1 MKAGK
6 EEDDME
12 TFDHI
17 VVGGGAS
24 GCVVAARLAGAGHRT
39 LLLEAGY
46 SHHHPLLDMP
56 PGIFK
61 LINGSKYMR
70 HHQVVPQEQLQG
82 RQPFIPQGH
91 VLGGGSTVNGQ
102 VYMRGRPSDYDYWDS
117 LLQGSQDYVPWDF
130 DSCLPVFTG
139 MEDNNRLLNR
149 YHGVD
154 GPLKVSDPG
163 YIEPASRWWVQAVQ
177 AKGEPFNSDFCGETQ
192 RGAGYYQF
200 MNRDGK
206 RSSSAYSHL
215 EPLKSD
221 PNLDLRLQSE
231 VEKVTIENG
240 RATGVIYRDKD
251 GDVHEARADG
261 EVILT
266 AGALVTP
273 KILMLSGIGPAS
285 HLRETGVEVL
295 HELPGVGENLVD
307 HPEVPI
313 TAYFNGMHGYY
324 KQGEGWR
331 MIRNGIQFKLFGT
344 GRVCSTGVECGA
356 FVNPVTPDAD
366 PSVQA
371 FCVNMVYIDKDAQHL
386 VEDRPGVTVTTV
398 VIQPKS
404 KGWVRLASADPK
416 DMPLVNPNMLSDED
430 DMKMMV
436 EGQKFFC
443 DVFEHEPLKSRIKEV
458 VLPDAETRRS
468 DAAIAEHCRRFVK
481 TNYHPSCTAKMG
493 HDDDPMAVLDPRL
506 RVRGI
511 DGLRVC
517 DMSASPN
524 ITAGN
529 TNAPAMMIA
538 DRCADMVLGNI

>member
-1 MKAGK
+1 
-6 EEDDME
+6 ME

-24 GCVVAARLAGAGHRT
+24 GCVVAARLADEGGARV

-61 LINGSKYMR
+61 MINGSKYMR
-70 HHQVVPQEQLQG
+70 YHKTVPQPHFHG
-82 RQPFIPQGH
+82 RQHDIPQGH

-102 VYMRGRPSDYDYWDS
+102 VYMRGRPSDYDSWDEI
-117 LLQGSQDYVPWDF
+117 LKGSQDYVPWGFRD
-130 DSCLPVFTG
+130 CLPSFTG
-139 MEDNNRLLNR
+139 MEDNNRLLNE
-149 YHGVD
+149 YHGVG

-163 YIEPASRWWVQAVQ
+163 YIDPASRWWVQAVQ
-177 AKGEPFNSDFCGETQ
+177 AMGEPFNTDFCGATQ

-206 RSSSAYSHL
+206 RSSSAYSHV
-215 EPLKSD
+215 EPLKD
-221 PNLDLRLQSE
+221 NPNLTVRLQSE
-231 VEKVTIENG
+231 VHKILLEGNRAVGVTYEDSSGKMHEI
-240 RATGVIYRDKD
+240 RA
-251 GDVHEARADG
+251 EG
-261 EVILT
+261 EVIVT

-273 KILMLSGIGPAS
+273 KLLLQSGIGPAD
-285 HLRETGVEVL
+285 HLRDVGVEVL
-295 HELPGVGENLVD
+295 HDLPGVGENLID
-307 HPEVPI
+307 HPEAPI
-313 TAYFNGMHGYY
+313 TAYMNGPYGYY

-331 MIRNGIQFKLFGT
+331 MLLNGIQFKVFGS

-356 FVNPVTPDAD
+356 FVNPVDRDAD
-366 PSVQA
+366 PTIQT
-371 FCVNMVYIDKDAQHL
+371 FCVGMVYIDRDAQHL
-386 VEDRPGVTVTTV
+386 VEDRHGMTVTTV

-404 KGWVRLASADPK
+404 RGWVRLASANPK
-416 DMPLVNPNMLSDED
+416 DMPLVNPNLLSHED
-430 DMKMMV
+430 DMAMMV

-443 DVFEHEPLKSRIKEV
+443 DVFEQEPLKSRIKEV
-458 VLPDAETRRS
+458 VLPDAATRAT
-468 DAAIAEHCRRFVK
+468 DEGLAEHCRRFVK
-481 TNYHPSCTAKMG
+481 TNYHPSCTTKMG

-517 DMSASPN
+517 DMSATPN

-538 DRCADMVLGNI
+538 DRCADMIMGRL